1 VGPVQSGRRVMRA
14 LLEDRALADAIAL
27 EGMGSGTIEHMAP
40 PTSLLEQKVAWSVKK
55 EKRKDKPI

>member
-1 VGPVQSGRRVMRA
+1 MMRA
-14 LLEDRALADAIAL
+14 LSEDQALANAIAL

>member
-1 VGPVQSGRRVMRA
+1 MMHA
-14 LLEDRALADAIAL
+14 LSEDQALTNAIAL